1 MQYSTE
7 QLIKEVENSIAE
19 FKQYNQ
25 DYDEDN
31 IRQQVFNSL
40 ILVFLVVSSFA
51 RRLNCSLA
59 IFLTDLTAI
68 LIFLILYLVYFH
80 LTNVNYQ
87 WIISSMLKGIICLTL
102 SFPMNGKPHLY
113 YFYVE
118 FNDAGPG
125 CSRGSE
131 GAWMAQG
138 ELHSRVYQAMSLWC
152 CWVKALWTWER
163 WLVWWWAILWVTL
176 VLANQPTQ
184 WRILAHS
191 SPVQW
196 LRICFYIA

>member
-1 MQYSTE
+1 MRTTSGSRY
-7 QLIKEVENSIAE
+7 LIPWFGYFWLSSFTKLQPGYFFWFHCNFHFLDI
-19 FKQYNQ
+19 
-25 DYDEDN
+25 
-31 IRQQVFNSL
+31 
-40 ILVFLVVSSFA
+40 ILVS
-51 RRLNCSLA
+51 
-59 IFLTDLTAI
+59 
-68 LIFLILYLVYFH
+68 FH
-80 LTNVNYQ
+80 LTDVNYQ

-163 WLVWWWAILWVTL
+163 WLVWRWAILWVTL
-176 VLANQPTQ
+176 VLANQPMQ